1 MRTFWAVFGIVG
13 LLGCGGGDDTT
24 GGAKNP
30 SDVKTT
36 SASAAAITAF
46 AKRDD
51 SQKVDKVGVMASF
64 KPDGKNDAAFDV
76 TVKGPLIALLIDA
89 ADDSQWQWD
98 TYTGTNDVPKDMKAF
113 APGGAQ
119 TGDLGIFEG
128 DKNLNAADG
137 SFKLDDDKEHKLTI
151 YIVDTG
157 AFTPGAKFKILGE
170 TPDHKVVEGPT
181 ITY

>member
-1 MRTFWAVFGIVG
+1 LG
-13 LLGCGGGDDTT
+13 LLACGGGGDDA
-24 GGAKNP
+24 GGGGTKTPN
-30 SDVKTT
+30 DVKTT

-98 TYTGTNDVPKDMKAF
+98 TYTGQNDVPKDMKAF

-137 SFKLDDDKEHKLTI
+137 SFKLDDDKEHKLSI

-157 AFTPGAKFKILGE
+157 AFSAGAKFKILGE

>member
-1 MRTFWAVFGIVG
+1 MRYAILGLG
-13 LLGCGGGDDTT
+13 LLVACGGDDTA

-36 SASAAAITAF
+36 AATPAAITAF

-51 SQKVDKVGVMASF
+51 SQKVDKIGVMASF

-89 ADDSQWQWD
+89 ADDSTWQWD
-98 TYTGTNDVPKDMKAF
+98 TYTGTNDIPAAMKPF
-113 APGGAQ
+113 APGGSQ

-128 DKNLNAADG
+128 DKLLNAADG

-157 AFTPGAKFKILGE
+157 AFSAGAKFKILGE
-170 TPDHKVVEGPT
+170 TPDHKVIEGPT